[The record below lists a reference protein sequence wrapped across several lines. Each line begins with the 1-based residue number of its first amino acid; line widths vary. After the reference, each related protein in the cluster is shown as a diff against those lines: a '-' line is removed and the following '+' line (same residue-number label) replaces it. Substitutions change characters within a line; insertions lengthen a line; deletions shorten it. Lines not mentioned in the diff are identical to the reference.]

1 MIHLPIFNA
10 TALPGRKEGI
20 IGTVVIPN
28 NFIINKYIEEDKKK
42 KKKKKKQLL
51 DFLNMQN

>member
-42 KKKKKKQLL
+42 KKQLL